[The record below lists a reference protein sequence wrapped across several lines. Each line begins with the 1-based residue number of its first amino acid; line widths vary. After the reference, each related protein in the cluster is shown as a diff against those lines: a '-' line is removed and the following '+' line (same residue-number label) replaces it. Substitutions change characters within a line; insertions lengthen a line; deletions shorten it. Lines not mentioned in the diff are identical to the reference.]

1 MTLYVTVYMYVFS
14 LIRTVEHRLIN
25 ILNMQILKRTRFKKK
40 QLWFMS
46 KQVYNMLQHV
56 LSLSNMTSSVKHSE
70 LFFRKHQPKQ
80 ADDTGFPN
88 SCSWC

>member
-1 MTLYVTVYMYVFS
+1 MYVFS
-14 LIRTVEHRLIN
+14 LFRTVEHRLIN

-70 LFFRKHQPKQ
+70 LFFPKAPTKTSRRHGIPKQ
-80 ADDTGFPN
+80 LFLVLIRGTAT
-88 SCSWC
+88 